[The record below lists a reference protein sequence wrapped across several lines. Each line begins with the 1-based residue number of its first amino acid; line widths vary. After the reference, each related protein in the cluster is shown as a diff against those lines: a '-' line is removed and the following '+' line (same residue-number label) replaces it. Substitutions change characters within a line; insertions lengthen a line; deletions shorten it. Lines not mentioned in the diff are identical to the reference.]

1 MPVCWRQ
8 PKGEYRRPPLGTPLR
23 PATSLI
29 FKHKINMNVNAM
41 KAHPC
46 ASIALLASMRG
57 NYSLIMC
64 FQVKLKGDY
73 LNYGALIN

>member
-1 MPVCWRQ
+1 
-8 PKGEYRRPPLGTPLR
+8 
-23 PATSLI
+23 
-29 FKHKINMNVNAM
+29 MNVNAM

-64 FQVKLKGDY
+64 LQVKSKGE
-73 LNYGALIN
+73 IP